1 MVGARGGV
9 GLLALIAS
17 SCVLCRSPMDEEEA
31 PKFSLSVLGATD
43 GTDVA
48 GKPGASGASGVV
60 FEL

>member
-1 MVGARGGV
+1 MAGARGGV

-17 SCVLCRSPMDEEEA
+17 SRVLCRSPMDEEGA
-31 PKFSLSVLGATD
+31 PECSFSVPGATD

-48 GKPGASGASGVV
+48 GKSGASGASGVV